1 MTRARALV
9 AIGASIV
16 VFVLCAIVASSGE
29 VPDPEQAVFRAIN
42 GLPEW
47 LSPPS
52 QAIQLL
58 GVLGVGPLVAVVA
71 LILRRPRLAVAAL
84 LVTVLKLAAERIV
97 WDVLGIHRSR
107 PGTTEPVVTV
117 RGNTPTD
124 GLSFV
129 SGHMILVTGLAW
141 VITPYL
147 RGRWRILPWVVV
159 GLVAMARMYLG
170 AHNPLD
176 VVGGFAL
183 GTVIGAGTYVLLRLD
198 RVDADRIDADRVD
211 ADGASAT

>member
-1 MTRARALV
+1 MTRGRALI
-9 AIGASIV
+9 AIGAAIV
-16 VFVLCAIVASSGE
+16 LFTFCAIVASSGE
-29 VPDPEQAVFRAIN
+29 VSTSEQAVFRAIN

-52 QAIQLL
+52 QAIQLI
-58 GVLGVGPLVAVVA
+58 GVLGVGPLVALVA
-71 LILRRPRLAVAAL
+71 LIARRPRLAVAAL
-84 LVTVLKLAAERIV
+84 MVTALKLAAERIV
-97 WDVLGIHRSR
+97 WEVLGIHRAR
-107 PGTTEPVVTV
+107 PGVTEPDVTV
-117 RGNTPTD
+117 RGNTPAS

-147 RGRWRILPWVVV
+147 RGRWRILPWLVVC
-159 GLVAMARMYLG
+159 LVAFARMYLG

-183 GTVIGAGTYVLLRLD
+183 GTVIGAGTYLLLRLD
-198 RVDADRIDADRVD
+198 RVD
-211 ADGASAT
+211 SEPATTT